1 MLETRPPTSHRTRRL
16 DGGLRPAPPRAS
28 SAAAS
33 VRPRTVGNT
42 ALGYAQPDPG
52 PAPRPARLPRQGRL
66 GRSEMRLMGLATTC
80 TAVVCGLLLLYLAAY
95 ANVTQLGISQAQAR
109 GALRASRLKN
119 EMLRAERDRLQSPE
133 RVIKA
138 AEKQGMAPRGG
149 TPVTYVAAP
158 AAVNVQRDGAGADG
172 GLDGPQ
178 GNYGGTTADS
188 RTAASFD
195 H

>member
-1 MLETRPPTSHRTRRL
+1 MLETRNPPISHRTRRP
-16 DGGLRPAPPRAS
+16 DGGPRPTSPRVS
-28 SAAAS
+28 SASAYI
-33 VRPRTVGNT
+33 RPRTVGNT
-42 ALGYAQPDPG
+42 ALGHAQPDPS

-66 GRSEMRLMGLATTC
+66 GQSEIRLMGLATTC

-109 GALRASRLKN
+109 TALRASRLKN
-119 EMLRAERDRLQSPE
+119 EMLRAKRDRLQSPE
-133 RVIKA
+133 RVIAA
-138 AEKQGMAPRGG
+138 AEKQGMTPRGA
-149 TPVTYVAAP
+149 TPVTYVTANRP
-158 AAVNVQRDGAGADG
+158 TEG

-178 GNYGGTTADS
+178 GNHGGTTADS

>member
-1 MLETRPPTSHRTRRL
+1 MLETRNPPTSHRMRRL
-16 DGGLRPAPPRAS
+16 DGGLRPAPSRAS
-28 SAAAS
+28 SASAS
-33 VRPRTVGNT
+33 VRPRTIGNT

-52 PAPRPARLPRQGRL
+52 PTLRPAHLPRQGRL

-109 GALRASRLKN
+109 SAVRASRLKN

-133 RVIKA
+133 RVTVA
-138 AEKQGMAPRGG
+138 AEKQGMAPRGA
-149 TPVTYVAAP
+149 TPVTYIATGR
-158 AAVNVQRDGAGADG
+158 QTGR

-178 GNYGGTTADS
+178 RNYGGKTADS
-188 RTAASFD
+188 LAAASFG